1 MVDHFNRG
9 RYPAVVRR
17 TSGRLRHRQPEAAGR
32 VAATARLAGP
42 AEGTDAGVRFPASSP
57 GLRRPDTAGSSRP
70 EEFPGQVARIGDAN
84 PESIAETG
92 RELFDDSSGEEVR
105 VPVSQ
110 GVHR

>member
-1 MVDHFNRG
+1 VVDTRPWSGG
-9 RYPAVVRR
+9 RPAVFGTDSRKPLVGSPRR
-17 TSGRLRHRQPEAAGR
+17 HGLLGR
-32 VAATARLAGP
+32 T
-42 AEGTDAGVRFPASSP
+42 EGTDAGVRFPASSP
-57 GLRRPDTAGSSRP
+57 GLRRPDTARSSRP

-105 VPVSQ
+105 VPVGQ